1 MNAPTIKVEGSGVKL
16 GWSTLVI
23 MIVLLLGFYA
33 ASVLNP
39 INSTLAI
46 HAEEIVEL
54 QGTDDVLEKTLLTHL
69 REDAVSNAKLEGSL
83 NTLNVRLQALTTE
96 LKGMRGR

>member
-16 GWSTLVI
+16 GWSTLII
-23 MIVLLLGFYA
+23 MVVLLLGFYA

-39 INSTLAI
+39 INSTLTI
-46 HAEEIVEL
+46 HADEIGKL
-54 QGTDDVLEKTLLTHL
+54 QGTDETLGKTLRAHL

-83 NTLNVRLQALTTE
+83 NTLNVRLEALTE
-96 LKGMRGR
+96 QLKGMRGG